1 MNIKDDVIELKEE
14 VKKMQEQN
22 KSLASEILGD
32 LKREN
37 KILKVLLGISIIV
50 NVLIALILV

>member
-1 MNIKDDVIELKEE
+1 MSIKDDVLELKEE
-14 VKKMQEQN
+14 VKQMQEQN
-22 KSLASEILGD
+22 KSLATEILGD

-37 KILKVLLGISIIV
+37 KSLKVLLGISIIV